1 MSLSMAQL
9 EAVEQAALKLAR
21 EKAEKKR
28 KLMATPPRTSN
39 DIEELAS
46 MQGLDISGLM
56 KEIKRR

>member
-39 DIEELAS
+39 DIAELAS